1 MAVGGKSGSE
11 VIKAARR
18 RSDKVSQLC
27 GNNPVGVIICVQ
39 KAQRATGL
47 SRFRIFEWM
56 ILAVLFS
63 LYFSRLIDKRA
74 RDIQELTRRV

>member
-39 KAQRATGL
+39 KAQRE
-47 SRFRIFEWM
+47 R
-56 ILAVLFS
+56 S
-63 LYFSRLIDKRA
+63 LNG
-74 RDIQELTRRV
+74 

>member
-11 VIKAARR
+11 VLKAARR

-39 KAQRATGL
+39 KAQRERL
-47 SRFRIFEWM
+47 VCRNLE
-56 ILAVLFS
+56 S
-63 LYFSRLIDKRA
+63 LNR
-74 RDIQELTRRV
+74 